1 MIPDTFRSCYGSL
14 LRRFIGITVLERASL
29 VVCDALVVILVAILV
44 QFMRIVGVIRSDA
57 GGEARGRCRPVV
69 VLVVVA
75 VFFIALVRFRDIGGR
90 GDGRCARTRGVL

>member
-1 MIPDTFRSCYGSL
+1 MIPNTFRSCYGSL

-29 VVCDALVVILVAILV
+29 VVYALVVIFVAILV
-44 QFMRIVGVIRSDA
+44 QLMRIVGVVCSDA
-57 GGEARGRCRPVV
+57 GGEARRGCRPVV

-75 VFFIALVRFRDIGGR
+75 VFFIALVRFCDIGGR